1 MKFAELSSYFD
12 HLADNIMADVPDI
25 VAETAVEYYK
35 ETFSKKG
42 FDGQGWPPAKVPKRT
57 GSLLVESG
65 ALVNS
70 IRPSVIEPHRV
81 VISAGDDKVTYAQAH
96 NEGVNGPVTIP
107 AHTRRTKKGPVN
119 VKQHSRNV
127 RLPKRQ
133 FMGASNELA
142 AKLVQRIEEHIESI
156 L

>member
-42 FDGQGWPPAKVPKRT
+42 FRRAGVASGEGSEAPNGVPPGRKRCP
-57 GSLLVESG
+57 GKQHPPLQF
-65 ALVNS
+65 
-70 IRPSVIEPHRV
+70 IEPHRV
-81 VISAGDDKVTYAQAH
+81 GDIGWRRQGNLRPGTQRRGERSR
-96 NEGVNGPVTIP
+96 N
-107 AHTRRTKKGPVN
+107 HTWRTPGERRKGPVN

-133 FMGASNELA
+133 FMGASNELGCKA
-142 AKLVQRIEEHIESI
+142 GATY
-156 L
+156 